1 MSFTDKV
8 EHKAEELKGATK
20 EKYGDATDN
29 ERLEAEGAAERTGAK
44 AKQAGDHVKDAGRN
58 VRDAFD
64 H

>member
-8 EHKAEELKGATK
+8 EHKAEEFKGGVK

-29 ERLEAEGAAERTGAK
+29 ERLEAEGAAERTGAS
-44 AKQAGDHVKDAGRN
+44 AKQAGDHLKDAGRN

-64 H
+64 R

>member
-8 EHKAEELKGATK
+8 EHKAEEFKGATK

-29 ERLEAEGAAERTGAK
+29 ERIEAEGAAERTAAK